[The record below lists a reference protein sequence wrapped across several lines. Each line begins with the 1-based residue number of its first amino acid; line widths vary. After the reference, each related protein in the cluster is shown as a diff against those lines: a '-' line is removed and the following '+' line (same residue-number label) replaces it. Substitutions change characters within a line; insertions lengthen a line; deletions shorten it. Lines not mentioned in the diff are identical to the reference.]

1 MNESNELAYEPVDI
15 YEGLRKS
22 NELFVRT
29 ALAGRDTATE
39 EEIKDVVS
47 LWDSYWSLYSP
58 DDYTHAGIELLKILD
73 SAKGMEDMKS
83 SILNIQ
89 NGRKQKQIKPSM
101 ISTQHE
107 KNQEL
112 DFLFWLESKGC
123 TVERQVY
130 FGSLKIDL
138 WIPGEL
144 ILELKTKTVSCNDV
158 CQAIRYFELSRRPVC
173 LIGESINKKALDA
186 ISSFNK
192 LLEEKA
198 IVFVAWSTAK
208 EYLTGALKLY

>member
-1 MNESNELAYEPVDI
+1 MSELTYEPVDI

-22 NELFVRT
+22 NELFVKT
-29 ALAGRDTATE
+29 ALSGRDAASE

-47 LWDSYWSLYSP
+47 LWDSYWLLYAP
-58 DDYTHAGIELLKILD
+58 DDYTHAGIQLLKILD
-73 SAKGMEDMKS
+73 SAKGIEDIRS

-89 NGRKQKQIKPSM
+89 NERKQKQIKPSM
-101 ISTQHE
+101 ISIQHE

-130 FGSLKIDL
+130 LGSLKIDL

-144 ILELKTKTVSCNDV
+144 ILELKTRTVSCNDV
-158 CQAIRYFELSRRPVC
+158 CQAIRYFELSRRPIC
-173 LIGESINKKALDA
+173 IIGESINKKALDA

-192 LLEEKA
+192 LIEGKA
-198 IVFVAWSTAK
+198 IVFVTWSTAK
-208 EYLTGALKLY
+208 EYVTGALKLR